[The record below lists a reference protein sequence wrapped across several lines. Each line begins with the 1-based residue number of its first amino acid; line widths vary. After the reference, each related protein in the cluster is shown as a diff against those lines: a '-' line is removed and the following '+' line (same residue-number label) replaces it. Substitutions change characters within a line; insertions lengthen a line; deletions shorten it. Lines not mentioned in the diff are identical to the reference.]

1 MAVYG
6 PYGDLNHLFCEFTL
20 FAEAFEYLRHCFTK
34 GTAEHAG
41 LLALTEGETRR
52 VELGNGVHA
61 MESAYRSRGRED
73 CFFESHRRYIDVQAL
88 VEGEESIEVAS
99 IERLRVSLDY
109 VPDKDL
115 VKYADF
121 DFASRLRLVP
131 GEVAILFP
139 PDGHMPCLRIAES
152 VLVRKTVVKVPVP
165 SGGALR

>member
-6 PYGDLNHLFCEFTL
+6 PYGDINHLFCEFTL

-34 GTAEHAG
+34 GTSEHAG
-41 LLALTEGETRR
+41 LLALADGETRR
-52 VELGNGVHA
+52 VELANGVYA
-61 MESAYRSRGRED
+61 MESAYCSRGRED

-99 IERLRVSLDY
+99 IERLRVSSDY
-109 VPDKDL
+109 APDKDL

-139 PDGHMPCLRIAES
+139 PDGHMPCLRIADS
-152 VLVRKTVVKVPVP
+152 VLVRKTVVKIPVP
-165 SGGALR
+165 TGGALR